1 MRNYRNITKSEN
13 EKLSDQFSFLLK
25 YNEDCTKSDFS
36 WAAITIFDHWLYES
50 DSLERIEEA
59 SDLEKA
65 RWTACIKKF
74 LYNLVQIEAPLKY
87 RYRGRNTKQRLQFS
101 RYVGTKDYGGFIA
114 SSFDKTYC
122 PNIVFPQLGVDLW
135 FEDNWTLH
143 FKYKSQLECKALL
156 NLVAES
162 GLFVLPAYCAEH
174 LNQYS
179 ELSAFMVEN
188 GLNKAIYRTSTA

>member
-13 EKLSDQFSFLLK
+13 EKLSDRFSFLLK

-36 WAAITIFDHWLYES
+36 WVAITIFDHWLYES
-50 DSLERIEEA
+50 DSLARISEA
-59 SDLEKA
+59 SDLEKL
-65 RWTACIKKF
+65 RWTDCIKKF
-74 LYNLVQIEAPLKY
+74 LRDLVHIEEPLKY

-101 RYVGTKDYGGFIA
+101 RYVGVKDYGDLIA

-122 PNIVFPQLGVDLW
+122 PNIIFPKLGVDLW

-143 FKYKSQLECKALL
+143 FKYKSQVECKSLL

-179 ELSAFMVEN
+179 ELSTFMVEN
-188 GLNKAIYRTSTA
+188 GLNKAIYRTSTE